1 MLLTKYSASGNDF
14 VLFHTFKKADRSGL
28 ARTLCHR
35 NTGVGADGLIVLVP
49 HDDYDF
55 QWEFYNSDGSHAAMC
70 GNGSRAAALYAFR
83 NSLAG
88 AEMTFL
94 TDAGVIGA
102 EVDGLVVKS
111 QLTPPVWEKES
122 FEEEGR
128 SWAKL
133 DTGVPHLVTFS
144 DDLEA
149 AYDKALSRR
158 MRVAHNANV
167 NYVKAENG
175 ALTVRTY
182 ERGVEDE
189 TLACGTG
196 MVACF
201 LKARALGLV
210 GDEARVYPRSGEE
223 LTIGLSDGV
232 PFLRG
237 AVTPVLEVSFP
248 LARDL

>member
-14 VLFHTFKKADRSGL
+14 VLFHTFKKADRSQL
-28 ARTLCHR
+28 ARILCHR
-35 NTGVGADGLIVLVP
+35 QEGVGADGLIVLVP
-49 HDDYDF
+49 HDEYDF

-83 NSLAG
+83 NGLAG
-88 AEMTFL
+88 AEMKFL

-111 QLTPPVWEKES
+111 QLTPPEWEKES

-133 DTGVPHLVTFS
+133 DTGVPHLVTLT
-144 DDLEA
+144 DDLGV
-149 AYDKALSRR
+149 YDKALSRK
-158 MRVAHNANV
+158 MRVEHNANV
-167 NYVKAENG
+167 NYVKAEEG
-175 ALTVRTY
+175 ALRVRTY

-201 LKARALGLV
+201 LTARALGLA
-210 GDEARVYPRSGEE
+210 GEEAKVYPASGEE
-223 LTIGLSDGV
+223 LTLGLSGGV
-232 PFLRG
+232 PYLRG
-237 AVTPVLEVSFP
+237 AVKPVMELSFSI
-248 LARDL
+248 